1 MFRRGAGC
9 WWLCRRG
16 QDGEGLGCQGKGGGW
31 AAFGVCL
38 RGRDMTGFEGDGH
51 VWEGG
56 GCAEYGVPASASEG
70 PQYLIPVCKQLVWGR
85 ARPADGGLSR

>member
-1 MFRRGAGC
+1 MAVREGARRGGAWMSGKE
-9 WWLCRRG
+9 W
-16 QDGEGLGCQGKGGGW
+16 GLGCL
-31 AAFGVCL
+31 GVCL
-38 RGRDMTGFEGDGH
+38 RGRGMSGFEGDGH

-56 GCAEYGVPASASEG
+56 GCAGDGVPASASEG